1 MKTFTEYNQLP
12 PAAYY
17 LGSEDGNGEMTET
30 LADLIAEALSPARLR
45 EAEGNYSYFDLTN

>member
-17 LGSEDGNGEMTET
+17 LGSEDGDGCMSET
-30 LADLIAEALSPARLR
+30 LADLIAEAIEPARLR